1 MKTPKCIFKTRVPK
15 NPDDSWQDRKGWDW
29 QDISADN
36 YFANRRVVV
45 FSLPGAFTPTCTQ
58 KQLPG
63 FEGTYDKIR
72 NLDID
77 EVYCISVNDSFVM
90 NAWARQL
97 NLKNVK
103 VIADGNG
110 EFTRMMGMLV
120 DKHHLGFG
128 QRSWR
133 YAMIVDNGDVE
144 KMWVEPG
151 INNAGEDMDPYGET
165 TPENVIEYLKR
176 T

>member
-15 NPDDSWQDRKGWDW
+15 NPNDSWQDRKGWDW
-29 QDISADN
+29 KDISADD
-36 YFANRRVVV
+36 YFANKRVVV

-90 NAWARQL
+90 NAWERQQ

-133 YAMIVDNGDVE
+133 YAMIVNNGEIE
-144 KMWVEPG
+144 KMFVEPG
-151 INNAGEDMDPYGET
+151 INNSGDDIDPYGET
-165 TPENVIEYLKR
+165 RPERIIEYLKR